1 MPPPDPDAFP
11 YPPAS
16 EADRQ
21 ALAAFA
27 RDTPLAYGTWGRLK
41 RLYKSVETNP
51 LADPALFGALAA
63 RMDAVP
69 LSSSAPALP
78 VALEPGVRGVGSLA
92 VAGRRV
98 YCLLN
103 DSSRTQKLAGYE
115 FDPADP
121 LHPTVLGSVEMP
133 GAASLTACGPF
144 VCPLGGGRDDRL
156 LSIFDPTSPG
166 GPRWRGT
173 LAIGGQARA
182 VGAFPYVYAAVQ
194 GQSYTTAQ
202 GQKSTLSGLRV
213 LDLTDPDQPRIA
225 GELEIKDA
233 QHVAC
238 DGTLAV
244 VTSGGTRFRWGQIPN
259 AGGLSLVHVSDPR
272 RPRLLGTLPFTNPTA
287 VALRGSLA
295 FVGVD
300 RDGPSGAPG
309 LHVVD
314 VSDPAR
320 PWKRGFLAMRY
331 YAPQSITLH
340 GDFAYLT
347 VQYGPPQVV
356 DISRP
361 DTPILAG
368 QFSTQFATGIVVS
381 EDRAYVGTSYDGMDL
396 YSLVNP
402 AKPARI
408 GMPPS
413 GATLGYMKRRVRRT
427 LRVFAKTDPDAYV
440 PLAAA
445 TLAAT
450 RPDNDAAF
458 DAARQW
464 VLADILYGGSGR
476 YAQGRHG
483 RGPLTPTRPARLRL
497 RTREER
503 APEAWGRHPEA
514 AAALLLDPALPWP
527 VHEAMLKILFAL
539 GGPLPVPSLESL
551 AGFIASPSPLLVHF
565 ALPPIAARLA
575 DGQAVMPTTAA
586 TAYVKS
592 GGRLRRVIEAALDR
606 RDPGGDWDRAFA
618 GQALDLASLSLDGGS
633 LPRRHAVA
641 CEMISRRFPA
651 LFPDAL
657 VRAMAAPLL
666 NADRPA
672 LTMLVL
678 ALARRVT
685 PPEALGWLQTLQSV
699 SAAQQERV
707 MTALAEGLGSQGF
720 TYDEANALVLD
731 FGDEF
736 IRASGWRL
744 LAGSATS
751 GAVFRVL
758 WTGLL
763 DSFQETP
770 PLRTAMSSAAAL
782 AGLARAGL
790 SPQDIADRL
799 RDRPFLAA
807 LLSPETFAAI
817 LPSLPVSVALS
828 LIAAVPDDRWPDF
841 RPFLRDHLRAGIGL
855 AAFWNA
861 APSALA
867 VDAEGR
873 LERRL
878 LQDLE
883 IADTLIGVDDLGL
896 LSIREPAFDAVL
908 GRWARAREALF
919 TANSPLLLQAATHVL
934 PAVRTWA
941 LGRVRALG
949 LDLPFA
955 LRLLESSLP
964 ASVEVGGAF
973 FTSLPSGDTG
983 ERGYA
988 LALCDS
994 PLAPVR
1000 ALGRTFV
1007 TARWE
1012 TLPQEELLR
1021 ALFEDF
1027 HPDMQAFAAEL
1038 LSHSSSR
1045 PVGTA
1050 QFDGE
1055 VLRARHTARRA
1066 KEQVKARLTAEPT
1079 VDVAT
1084 LLALARSRTP
1094 RDSEWALGQL
1104 ARLALSGQEIEGF
1117 TVTGVAGG

>member
-1 MPPPDPDAFP
+1 MPPSDPDILP
-11 YPPAS
+11 TPPVS
-16 EADRQ
+16 EADRS
-21 ALAAFA
+21 ALASFV
-27 RDTPLAYGTWGRLK
+27 RDAPLAYGTWGQFK

-63 RMDAVP
+63 RLDAAL
-69 LSSSAPALP
+69 LSSSTPALP
-78 VALEPGVRGVGSLA
+78 VALGPGVRGVGSLA

-115 FDPADP
+115 FDPANP
-121 LHPTVLGSVEMP
+121 LHPALLGSVEMP

-144 VCPLGGGRDDRL
+144 ICPLGGGRDGRV
-156 LSIFDPTSPG
+156 LSIFDPAGSG

-173 LAIGGQARA
+173 VALGGGARA
-182 VGAFPYVYAAVQ
+182 VSAYPYVYAAMQ
-194 GQSYTTAQ
+194 GQAD
-202 GQKSTLSGLRV
+202 GFSGLRIV
-213 LDLTDPDQPRIA
+213 DLTDPDRPQIV
-225 GELEIKDA
+225 GQVEIKQA
-233 QHVAC
+233 QHVAQ
-238 DGTLAV
+238 DGPLAA
-244 VTSGGTRFRWGQIPN
+244 VTSGETRFRWGQLPN
-259 AGGLSLVHVSDPR
+259 AGGLSLVHIADPR

-309 LHVVD
+309 LHIVD

-320 PWKRGFLAMRY
+320 PRKRGFLAMRY
-331 YAPQSITLH
+331 YAPQAITLY
-340 GDFAYLT
+340 GDFAYMT

-361 DTPILAG
+361 DAPTLAG
-368 QFSTQFATGIVVS
+368 QFSTQFAVEIMVS
-381 EDRAYVGTSYDGMDL
+381 EDRAYVGTSHNGVDL

-408 GMPPS
+408 GAASS

-427 LRVFAKTDPDAYV
+427 LRVFAKTNPDAYV
-440 PLAAA
+440 QLAAA
-445 TLAAT
+445 TLGAA
-450 RPDNDAAF
+450 RAGGDNAF
-458 DAARQW
+458 DPARQW
-464 VLADILYGGSGR
+464 VLADILYGGSDR
-476 YAQGRHG
+476 YTQRRHG
-483 RGPLTPTRPARLRL
+483 RGPLILTVPARLRL

-503 APEAWGRHPEA
+503 APEAWDRHPETVK
-514 AAALLLDPALPWP
+514 ALFLDAALPWP
-527 VHEAMLKILFAL
+527 VHEAMFRIFFAQS
-539 GGPLPVPSLESL
+539 GSLPAPSQDSL
-551 AGFIASPSPLLVHF
+551 AGFVASPSPLLIRF
-565 ALPPIAARLA
+565 AVRVIAARMEE
-575 DGQAVMPTTAA
+575 GGFMPPQTAA
-586 TAYVKS
+586 TAYVKA

-606 RDPGGDWDRAFA
+606 RDNGAEWNRAFA
-618 GQALDLASLSLDGGS
+618 AQALDLASLSLAGGR
-633 LPRRHAVA
+633 LPRRHAAA
-641 CEMISRRFPA
+641 CEMIAGRFPT

-666 NADRPA
+666 NAERPG
-672 LTMLVL
+672 LTALVL
-678 ALARRVT
+678 ARARRVT

-699 SAAQQERV
+699 SAPQQERAV
-707 MTALAEGLGSQGF
+707 TALAEGLGPQTF
-720 TYDEANALVLD
+720 TQAEATALVLH

-744 LAGSATS
+744 LATSATD
-751 GAVFRVL
+751 GIVFRTLWVL
-758 WTGLL
+758 LL

-790 SPQDIADRL
+790 SPQTIADRL

-828 LIAAVPDDRWPDF
+828 LVAAVPDDRWPDF
-841 RPFLRDHLRAGIGL
+841 RPSLRDHLRAGVGL
-855 AAFWNA
+855 DAFWNT
-861 APSALA
+861 APEALA
-867 VDAEGR
+867 ADAEGR

-878 LQDLE
+878 LGDAE
-883 IADTLIGVDDLGL
+883 IADTLIGVDDLAL
-896 LSIREPAFDAVL
+896 LSIREQAFDAVL
-908 GRWARAREALF
+908 GRWVQAREALF

-964 ASVEVGGAF
+964 DPMEVGGAF
-973 FTSLPSGDTG
+973 FTSLPLGGAG

-1000 ALGRTFV
+1000 ALGRTFIM
-1007 TARWE
+1007 ARWE
-1012 TLPQEELLR
+1012 MLPQEETLR
-1021 ALFEDF
+1021 ALFENF

-1038 LSHSSSR
+1038 LSHSSSC
-1045 PVGTA
+1045 PAGTA
-1050 QFDGE
+1050 QFDSE

-1066 KEQVKARLTAEPT
+1066 KEQVKTRQTAEPT
-1079 VDVAT
+1079 VDVPT

-1117 TVTGVAGG
+1117 SVTGVAGG